1 MKNILITGASAGF
14 GKAIA
19 ERLAKHSNVQL
30 ILTARSEDK
39 LKKVCQQI
47 NSETNT
53 PVIPLIF
60 DIRDFEATAAAVR
73 SIPAEFQP
81 IDILINNAGLALET
95 KFVHEGD
102 LKDWEQM
109 IDTNIKGLLYIT
121 RLISPQMVERR
132 EGQIINIGSISS
144 HDVYPGG
151 NVYCATKHA
160 VWALTKGMRM
170 DLLPFDVKV
179 TQISPGAAET
189 EFSIVRFHGDTERA
203 AKVYDGFDPLVA
215 EDIADMVEFVIS
227 RPKHVCINEIFVTAT
242 AQFGNLIHRKS

>member
-19 ERLAKHSNVQL
+19 ERLAQHKDVQL
-30 ILTARSEDK
+30 ILTARNEEK
-39 LKKVCQQI
+39 LKNVCQTIQTKA
-47 NSETNT
+47 NCK
-53 PVIPLIF
+53 VFPLFF
-60 DIRDFEATAAAVR
+60 DIQSFEVTEKAIS
-73 SIPAEFQP
+73 SIPDEFLP

-95 KFVHEGD
+95 NLIHEGD

-121 RLISPQMVERR
+121 RLISPQMVARR

-170 DLLPFDVKV
+170 DLLPYDVKV

-189 EFSIVRFHGDTERA
+189 EFSIVRFHGDTDRA
-203 AKVYDGFDPLVA
+203 SKVYEGFNPLVA
-215 EDIADMVEFVIS
+215 ADIADMVEFVIS

-242 AQFGNLIHRKS
+242 AQFGSIIHRKE